1 MCSLASAMSLSP
13 LEQEPLPQAPGPG
26 PPPESQRPLPL
37 SYRSIFFHDVIL
49 SGFIPIDSFFMKN
62 HESGSVILRSLPQ
75 VKSQNRRRGNAIP
88 AWHGPLFFQFPAMG
102 IAQLFHKPPPQL
114 LPGLHGRTQQRPVK
128 GAAQSVWSLS
138 GTAGGNGFQ
147 QILPCPEPRRRPGR
161 SYGAR
166 APCGRW
172 TELFLLCSCPY
183 CRLRLFPGQDP
194 FPAVHP
200 GREDGFSRHPAPEE
214 LTFRQASGWF
224 PGAQPVPQRER
235 FHPDRSSPSFSYS
248 YGRPENGC
256 DYPQESRTH
265 RDKPAGSKPPPVPWN
280 CPPASSAAQP
290 EKRRTIFPYPSA
302 APLRSPETS
311 STGIPVPPRK
321 LYGCAR

>member
-1 MCSLASAMSLSP
+1 MNPAVSFCVHSLRLKARTAAEATQS
-13 LEQEPLPQAPGPG
+13 
-26 PPPESQRPLPL
+26 R
-37 SYRSIFFHDVIL
+37 
-49 SGFIPIDSFFMKN
+49 
-62 HESGSVILRSLPQ
+62 
-75 VKSQNRRRGNAIP
+75 
-88 AWHGPLFFQFPAMG
+88 HGTDPSFFQFPAMG

-147 QILPCPEPRRRPGR
+147 QILPAQGRADGLGVVAPGR
-161 SYGAR
+161 R
-166 APCGRW
+166 AEG
-172 TELFLLCSCPY
+172 
-183 CRLRLFPGQDP
+183 GQSFFFYIHALTVGSASFRVKTP

-200 GREDGFSRHPAPEE
+200 GAGRRFLPTSRAGGAHFPASLRLVSRRAANSSKGTVPSRQKLTQFFLIHMVGRKTAAIIRKNPGLTGTNPQVQNLHPFLGTA
-214 LTFRQASGWF
+214 
-224 PGAQPVPQRER
+224 
-235 FHPDRSSPSFSYS
+235 
-248 YGRPENGC
+248 
-256 DYPQESRTH
+256 
-265 RDKPAGSKPPPVPWN
+265 
-280 CPPASSAAQP
+280 PPASSAAQP